1 MPNDIQPWYRQFWP
15 WFLIA
20 LPATAVCASLYTVYL
35 AASNPPALVVD
46 DYARIGLAN
55 ERDYRLDQQA
65 RNLAL
70 HGALAVGQG
79 TAPVLSVR
87 LDGNLSPMPE
97 TLVLKLAH
105 PTLAELD
112 QRIVLLAT
120 GNTYE
125 GMLPAR
131 QSRYY
136 VQLEPEDGQWRLSGV
151 MYSDSDSVT
160 LAPRDLE

>member
-1 MPNDIQPWYRQFWP
+1 MPNHIQPWYRQFWP

-70 HGALAVGQG
+70 HAALAVGPG
-79 TAPVLSVR
+79 AAPVLSVS
-87 LDGNLSPMPE
+87 LSGMLTPTPE
-97 TLVLKLAH
+97 SLVLKLAH
-105 PTLAELD
+105 PTLPELD

-120 GNTYE
+120 GNAYA
-125 GMLPAR
+125 GVLPAR
-131 QSRYY
+131 QPRYY
-136 VQLEPEDGQWRLSGV
+136 VQLEPVDGQWRLSGV
-151 MYSDSDSVT
+151 MYANSASVT